1 MPLDYRRF
9 MKNVKL
15 TLAFDGG
22 NYNGSQK
29 QDNTNLTIEENL
41 EKALKVV
48 LNEKPELVFSSRT
61 DKGVHAYGMVVNFKT
76 RSKKALGD
84 IQKEVNKELPND
96 IVIRQIEKVDD
107 DFHARYKSKAKVY
120 QYKIYNDD
128 KIDPFKRKYYYFKRE
143 KLDIDKMREAAELI
157 VGTHDFI
164 GFSSVKKS
172 KKSTVKTI
180 NKIDIVK
187 EDKDIFIFVEGDN
200 FLYNMVRIIVGTLIE
215 IGVGNMDKENITK
228 VFEDKVRNEA
238 GKTIAPNGLYLQKVV
253 Y

>member
-1 MPLDYRRF
+1 

-29 QDNTNLTIEENL
+29 QDNTNLTIEETL
-41 EKALKVV
+41 EKAIKEV
-48 LNEKPELVFSSRT
+48 LNEKPEFVFSSRT

-84 IQKEVNKELPND
+84 IQKEVNEALPND
-96 IVIRQIEKVDD
+96 LVIRQIEKVDE
-107 DFHARYKSKAKVY
+107 DFHSRYKSKSKVY

-143 KLDIDKMREAAELI
+143 KLDIDKMKEAAELI

-172 KKSTVKTI
+172 KKSTIKTI

-215 IGVGNMDKENITK
+215 VGTGNMKIDAINE
-228 VFEDKVRNEA
+228 VFEGKARSQA
-238 GKTIAPNGLYLQKVV
+238 GKTIAPNGLYLQKVI

>member
-1 MPLDYRRF
+1 
-9 MKNVKL
+9 MKNIKL
-15 TLAFDGG
+15 TLAFDGA

-29 QDNTNLTIEENL
+29 QDNTNNTIEEVL
-41 EKALKVV
+41 ESALKEV
-48 LNEKPELVFSSRT
+48 LRENVELIFSSRT
-61 DKGVHAYGMVVNFKT
+61 DKGVHAYGLVANFKT
-76 RSKKALGD
+76 NTKKNLG
-84 IQKEVNKELPND
+84 EVQRETNDLLPND
-96 IVIRQIEKVDD
+96 IVIRKIENAPE
-107 DFHARYKSKAKVY
+107 DFHARYKSVSKVY

-128 KIDPFKRKYYYFKRE
+128 KIDPFKRKYYYFQRE
-143 KLDIDKMREAAELI
+143 KLDIEKMEEAAKLL

-187 EDKDIFIFVEGDN
+187 EDKDISIFVDGDN

-215 IGVGNMDKENITK
+215 IGSGNADISTIQK
-228 VFEDKVRNEA
+228 VFDGKSRSEA
-238 GKTIAPNGLYLQKVV
+238 GKTIAPHGLYLQKVN

>member
-1 MPLDYRRF
+1 
-9 MKNVKL
+9 MKNIKL

-29 QDNTNLTIEENL
+29 QDNTKQTIEEVL
-41 EKALKVV
+41 ETAIKEVV
-48 LNEKPELVFSSRT
+48 NEKIELIFSSRT
-61 DKGVHAYGMVVNFKT
+61 DKGVHAYGMVANFKT
-76 RSKKALGD
+76 KTKKNLGE
-84 IQKEVNKELPND
+84 IQKEVNAILPND
-96 IVIRQIEKVDD
+96 IVIRQIENVDE
-107 DFHARYKSKAKVY
+107 DFHARYKSVAKVY

-128 KIDPFKRKYYYFKRE
+128 KIDPFKRKYFYFKRE
-143 KLDIDKMREAAELI
+143 KLDVDKMIEAAEML

-187 EDKDIFIFVEGDN
+187 EDKDILIFIEGDN

-215 IGVGNMDKENITK
+215 IGVGNMDKDNINK
-228 VFEDKVRNEA
+228 VFEGKVRNEA
-238 GKTIAPNGLYLQKVV
+238 GKTIAPNGLYLQKVI